1 MPLHPSSRSS
11 IAPAHWLGLLALAW
25 LLAGC
30 VSIRTDLPRPD
41 SFALPATESTPLG
54 DTVAELAA
62 AHPGQSGFR
71 LLPRGN
77 QALTAR
83 HALALAARRTL
94 DLQYYI
100 INDDPTSRTLLR
112 LATQAAERGVR
123 VRLLIDD
130 IHTDGRDQLA
140 AAFARHPNI
149 DVRVFNPFRVRGTM
163 GFWRTAEFLVH
174 NDRLNR
180 RMHNKAMIADNAVA
194 IVGGRNL
201 GEEYFG
207 TGAATAFVDLDV
219 LAAGPVAQQTSAAFD
234 AYWNS
239 PYAIPV
245 EHFLDTLPDALPP
258 VGTDVTPLPGA
269 ASLASHLL
277 AGTVPLTWAPAEVLY
292 DLPEKAG
299 GEASAAREG
308 VRIGPRIRQMLL
320 GAKKQL
326 TLVSA
331 YFVPR
336 DLGVKQFKALVD
348 QGVRVRIV
356 TNSLGANDVIPAHG
370 GYAHYRPG
378 LARAGVELYE
388 LRPLEPVRDPEL
400 KDGGSGPF
408 HSRTSLHAKTM
419 VVDGRTVVI
428 GSFNGDPRSVWLNT
442 ETAVVIDSEALAL
455 ELRAGLDEVLATQ
468 CYRVSWRDD
477 RLVWERDEGGVK
489 VTTDVE
495 PDTTAWRRFLS
506 EVLWTVTPESF
517 L

>member
-1 MPLHPSSRSS
+1 MPLDPSSRS
-11 IAPAHWLGLLALAW
+11 PARHLAHLLVVVAAV
-25 LLAGC
+25 LLQAC
-30 VSIRTDLPRPD
+30 TTLRTDLPRPD
-41 SFALPATESTPLG
+41 SFALPLTESTPLG
-54 DTVAELAA
+54 DTVAAQAA
-62 AHPGQSGFR
+62 EHPGQSGFR

-100 INDDPTSRTLLR
+100 ITADETSRTVLR
-112 LATQAAERGVR
+112 LSTQAAERGVR

-130 IHTDGRDQLA
+130 IHSDGRDELA

-149 DVRVFNPFRVRGTM
+149 EVRVFNPFRVRGTM
-163 GFWRTAEFLVH
+163 GFWRTAEFLVD

-180 RMHNKAMIADNAVA
+180 RMHNKAMIADNAAA

-207 TGAATAFVDLDV
+207 TSAATAFVDMDV
-219 LAAGPVAQQTSAAFD
+219 LAIGPVAQQTSAAFD
-234 AYWNS
+234 TYWNS

-245 EHFLDTLPDALPP
+245 EHFLHTLPDALPP
-258 VGTDVTPLPGA
+258 VGTNVMPLPGA
-269 ASLASHLL
+269 GTLASHLL
-277 AGTVPLTWAPAEVLY
+277 AGTVPFTWAPAEVLY

-320 GAKKQL
+320 GAQKQL

-336 DLGVKQFKALVD
+336 DLGVKQFKDMVD
-348 QGVRVRIV
+348 RGVRVRIV
-356 TNSLGANDVIPAHG
+356 TNSLAANDVIPAHG

-388 LRPLEPVRDPEL
+388 LRPLEPDRDPEV

-408 HSRTSLHAKTM
+408 NSRTSLHAKTM

-455 ELRAGLDEVLATQ
+455 ELRAGLDQVLATQ
-468 CYRVSWRDD
+468 CYRVFWRDE
-477 RLVWERDEGGVK
+477 RLVWEREDSGIRI
-489 VTTDVE
+489 TTDVE
-495 PDTTAWRRFLS
+495 PDTSAWRRFLS
-506 EVLWTVTPESF
+506 EVLWAVTPESF